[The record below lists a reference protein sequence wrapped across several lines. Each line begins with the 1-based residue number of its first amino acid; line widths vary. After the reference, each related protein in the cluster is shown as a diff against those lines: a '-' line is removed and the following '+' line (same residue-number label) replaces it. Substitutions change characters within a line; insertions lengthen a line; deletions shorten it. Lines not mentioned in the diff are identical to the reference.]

1 LQGLLAFSRV
11 VDAVNRYLGKW
22 TAWLVVVA
30 VIVSAANATVRKVF
44 DTSSNAWL
52 ELQWYLFA
60 IVFMICASWT
70 LLANEHIRI
79 DIVNSM
85 FSKRARNWVDIFGHI
100 VFLFPFC
107 LIMIITGWPFFT
119 ASFRVNEVSTNAGGL
134 LVWPIKFLV
143 PFAFLLLLFQG
154 ISELIKRIGILRGL
168 MEDPHE
174 HRGHHPA
181 VVEVN
186 EIIKVIEKR

>member
-1 LQGLLAFSRV
+1 MKGLLAISRV
-11 VDAVNRYLGKW
+11 IDALNYRLGKW

-30 VIVSAANATVRKVF
+30 VIVSAVNATVRKTL

-60 IVFMICASWT
+60 VVFMICASWT

-85 FSKRARNWVDIFGHI
+85 FSKRVRNWIDILGHI
-100 VFLFPFC
+100 VFLFPFAI
-107 LIMIITGWPFFT
+107 IMIITGWPFFV
-119 ASFRVNEVSTNAGGL
+119 ASWRVNEVSTNAGGL
-134 LVWPIKFLV
+134 LVWPIKLLV
-143 PFAFLLLLFQG
+143 PVAFALLLLQG
-154 ISELIKRIGILRGL
+154 ISELIKRIAIMRGL

-174 HRGHHPA
+174 HSGHHPA
-181 VVEVN
+181 AAEVEKL
-186 EIIKVIEKR
+186 IQAIDKR